1 MSGKLGF
8 FSCKHKKFFLW
19 VENWFFEVDV
29 KNFFVWTFFLYD
41 GVKYMTF
48 FGQIFL
54 FGKGQVNVPSD
65 RFFQTGMK
73 NIFLW
78 KISFL
83 GKHINF
89 CFFLVG
95 CVSVPGKFISNY
107 WKIAKKSECQ
117 LHRENILRMST
128 LGS

>member
-48 FGQIFL
+48 FGQKFL

-89 CFFLVG
+89 CFFFWWAVWVYQENLFPTTEKLQKNQNVN
-95 CVSVPGKFISNY
+95 FIE
-107 WKIAKKSECQ
+107 KISYVC
-117 LHRENILRMST
+117 LL
-128 LGS
+128 